1 MDKSQAGKRIRM
13 NSDMVETIAG
23 QTRVSLEAGLEGTIK
38 GTDDTGQIH
47 VDWDNGSTLAVSEEY
62 GDDFTILES
71 KDIKKFGEYIKEE
84 FGKEQLSIF
93 NDIDND
99 CDNMSEDE
107 VVDYLNEIIRY
118 CESKKSD
125 YTERF

>member
-23 QTRVSLEAGLEGTIK
+23 TQRVSLEAGLEGTIR
-38 GTDDTGQIH
+38 GIDDTGQIH

-71 KDIKKFGEYIKEE
+71 KDIKKFGDFIKESNDYSTI
-84 FGKEQLSIF
+84 SIF
-93 NDIDND
+93 GDIESDIEQ
-99 CDNMSEDE
+99 MPQDE
-107 VVDYLNEIIRY
+107 VNDYLQSIIDF
-118 CESKKSD
+118 CQEKMN
-125 YTERF
+125 